1 MSGLIDL
8 FETAEINAINN
19 HFDAAQRRHP
29 AWTIMNAHDLR
40 CDYKRKPK
48 DYLTN
53 QSVDLIL
60 SEENGEHWL
69 KGVRKRV
76 AQTTDFEESVSALA
90 EIRCYGALLEAGFS
104 MRPIPTT
111 STPTA
116 DFEFT
121 IGGETGIVEVAAK
134 LEHDEQ
140 TRRAREIA
148 AGNTPEGVERSSFEA
163 KDARVDFV
171 VSEKHP
177 FGAPDPQKAGDT
189 TQTNAISR
197 ICSIKRTETQIAPGK
212 AGLLWL
218 DFRDLGGWPEVL
230 KVHDTAPLISGHG
243 GGLTSGAFW
252 YAFYGW
258 KSAPVF
264 EEDLSRRQII
274 TPMGHFGR
282 FHPDGPKSLYS
293 AAVIC
298 LAESTVV
305 FENPS
310 CPVPISNT
318 TRRGLTRLPWFDINH
333 TVADWQGGDL
343 ARATELSRSMIQAL
357 CADRGQR
364 G

>member
-1 MSGLIDL
+1 
-8 FETAEINAINN
+8 
-19 HFDAAQRRHP
+19 
-29 AWTIMNAHDLR
+29 
-40 CDYKRKPK
+40 
-48 DYLTN
+48 
-53 QSVDLIL
+53 
-60 SEENGEHWL
+60 
-69 KGVRKRV
+69 
-76 AQTTDFEESVSALA
+76 
-90 EIRCYGALLEAGFS
+90 

-121 IGGETGIVEVAAK
+121 IGGTTGIVEVAAK

-140 TRRAREIA
+140 TKRAREIA
-148 AGNTPEGVERSSFEA
+148 AGNTPEGVERSSFE
-163 KDARVDFV
+163 KNDARVDFV

-197 ICSIKRTETQIAPGK
+197 ICAIKHKETQIVPGK
-212 AGLLWL
+212 QGLLWL
-218 DFRDLGGWPEVL
+218 DFRDLGGWPGVV
-230 KVHDTAPLISGHG
+230 KVHYTAPLIAGHG
-243 GGLTSGAFW
+243 GGLTSGPFW

-258 KSAPVF
+258 KGAPVF
-264 EEDLSRRQII
+264 EEDFSRRQII

-282 FHPDGPKSLYS
+282 FHPGGPESLYS

-310 CPVPISNT
+310 CPVPVSNT
-318 TRRGLTRLPWFDINH
+318 TRHHLTRLPCFDIAH

-343 ARATELSRSMIQAL
+343 TRATELSRSMIECL
-357 CADRGQR
+357 YADRGQR
-364 G
+364 A